1 MKQIKNRWENNMKQ
15 IIVNWWK
22 NNMKQIIA
30 LEKSDDY
37 SCHRNDRKIG
47 RKII

>member
-30 LEKSDDY
+30 LGVFYHKTSY
-37 SCHRNDRKIG
+37 AWK
-47 RKII
+47 